1 MSGWTRIAPLFMSS
15 IARGY
20 SPAEAHDPC
29 SRIWRVTTFCSGRV
43 TSGEMLPTRMTEP
56 PLRTLSIAAATVS
69 FFPTASTAI
78 PTPVPSVRCCTCP
91 NISGPA
97 GNAHDLAVIAQIYF
111 TSATGSTLPTRDRRV
126 KCNAVPLRQTFHIVS
141 EGHNCSRRLMAH
153 NDGWN
158 APPGRAIVAVN
169 IAAADTA
176 GRDAHKNFTRT
187 RLRHRE

>member
-91 NISGPA
+91 NISGPVGKTPVA
-97 GNAHDLAVIAQIYF
+97 PSSCARLSRVLS
-111 TSATGSTLPTRDRRV
+111 TSATNTREQLATRRACCTRSPIVPAPTTS
-126 KCNAVPLRQTFHIVS
+126 AVVS
-141 EGHNCSRRLMAH
+141 GGIGTNETAWIATATASS
-153 NDGWN
+153 
-158 APPGRAIVAVN
+158 
-169 IAAADTA
+169 IAASANDRFS
-176 GRDAHKNFTRT
+176 GS
-187 RLRHRE
+187 

>member
-1 MSGWTRIAPLFMSS
+1 MIHDARRHNHEFCKSS
-15 IARGY
+15 R
-20 SPAEAHDPC
+20 
-29 SRIWRVTTFCSGRV
+29 
-43 TSGEMLPTRMTEP
+43 
-56 PLRTLSIAAATVS
+56 
-69 FFPTASTAI
+69 STI
-78 PTPVPSVRCCTCP
+78 
-91 NISGPA
+91 IPA
-97 GNAHDLAVIAQIYF
+97 GNAQDLAVIAQIYF

-126 KCNAVPLRQTFHIVS
+126 KCNAVPLRQTFHVVS

-187 RLRHRE
+187 RLRHREIRKFKMTVL